1 MADVFYT
8 ILVVWILWRI
18 FGGSSEKKQ
27 QFQQNNYSQPR
38 RPEGEVKI
46 TSQPKKDKGSKD
58 DDGEYVDYEEIK

>member
-8 ILVVWILWRI
+8 ILVVWVLWRI
-18 FGGSSEKKQ
+18 FGGSSAKTQ
-27 QFQQNNYSQPR
+27 QFNQHNYTQPR

-46 TSQPKKDKGSKD
+46 TSQKKSEKGSR